1 VQLGLSTLLY
11 QMLQYFPWYVAL
23 VLAPMVIR
31 ILIERA
37 LGIRPE
43 IFETRIS
50 PLPMINMSYETA
62 FRTVTLTALY
72 YPLFEELLFRG
83 IPYLLFG
90 TVGAVIGSVVWV
102 LMHPAW
108 QLQALSDFP
117 LWKKIAFT
125 VTAAF
130 YYASS
135 AAFYTMMWLDGDGLC
150 AILYH
155 TFHNGWITLA
165 DIIREVEIPTPW
177 KRYRYV
183 RKHPV
188 SESYPKLFR
197 KKGGEKTEEREEE
210 EMKMSFVIRKS
221 TKSLSDEVEEAKN
234 LFVRRKVKNE

>member
-135 AAFYTMMWLDGDGLC
+135 AAFYTMMWLDG
-150 AILYH
+150 
-155 TFHNGWITLA
+155 
-165 DIIREVEIPTPW
+165 E
-177 KRYRYV
+177 
-183 RKHPV
+183 
-188 SESYPKLFR
+188 
-197 KKGGEKTEEREEE
+197 
-210 EMKMSFVIRKS
+210 
-221 TKSLSDEVEEAKN
+221 
-234 LFVRRKVKNE
+234 